1 MDKLEFQGTAEGWK
15 FTSDGEANFYG
26 IKTGKNWLMRIQQN
40 GELMPAK
47 QMANMQLILASQKMI
62 KALQYVAKR
71 LDEIDAWWIDDET
84 RGINGN
90 IIQSAIKAAIDPNQ
104 EPICT
109 TLVENIEFE
118 GVEPEDHPDYA
129 NAYIQRAEHAGKEM
143 TEDQLEKLQDD
154 HPGFVYEKLMD
165 HLT

>member
-62 KALQYVAKR
+62 KALQYVAHTASRTRRKGNDR
-71 LDEIDAWWIDDET
+71 GPAGET
-84 RGINGN
+84 PR
-90 IIQSAIKAAIDPNQ
+90 
-104 EPICT
+104 
-109 TLVENIEFE
+109 
-118 GVEPEDHPDYA
+118 
-129 NAYIQRAEHAGKEM
+129 
-143 TEDQLEKLQDD
+143 
-154 HPGFVYEKLMD
+154 
-165 HLT
+165 